1 MITIHL
7 YEIRFEHF
15 APKDSK
21 GGILSYLGA
30 ESDED
35 VYEWLKSNPLLSNEQ
50 YITTTFKDDEEI
62 EFCDEDG
69 ESFKDRMV
77 RLQGNINDDEAEL
90 SDLYYGAT
98 LHGWK
103 LKKENIT
110 SKEIETLRS
119 LGIQVE
125 TVIQ

>member
-1 MITIHL
+1 MSGRRFAIHL

-21 GGILSYLGA
+21 VGILSYLGA

-35 VYEWLKSNPLLSNEQ
+35 
-50 YITTTFKDDEEI
+50 
-62 EFCDEDG
+62 G
-69 ESFKDRMV
+69 ESFKDRMI

-110 SKEIETLRS
+110 SKEIDTLRS

-125 TVIQ
+125 TIIK